1 MDNELIRKA
10 AEAIHVVSER
20 HMGEPNCFQWRVGDL
35 FSNLPKR
42 RQEQM
47 CEVAEAALKVFLEH
61 TRAQPREQVPP
72 KCPDCGAMM
81 LPSMKIGRYMCPSC
95 GKVQDG

>member
-1 MDNELIRKA
+1 MDPELIRKA
-10 AEAIHVVSER
+10 AEAILHADQQEHGGSLAFSELTAMDQR
-20 HMGEPNCFQWRVGDL
+20 ILCSE
-35 FSNLPKR
+35 
-42 RQEQM
+42 
-47 CEVAEAALKVFLEH
+47 AEAALKVFLEH
-61 TRAQPREQVPP
+61 TRSQPQEQAPP